1 MPSQKSSQ
9 TNSANKPHGLS
20 GTVSGFT
27 DFLRQNAIVGLAVGF
42 VIGTQVQGLVKQLI
56 ASFIDP
62 LTALLFG
69 GVALSS
75 RAFTLHIGKQHASFS
90 WGAFVYALV
99 DFLFVLAVIYG
110 IIKLFQ
116 LDRLDKKTTL

>member
-1 MPSQKSSQ
+1 MATQSSTKSTHEQQKRPS
-9 TNSANKPHGLS
+9 P
-20 GTVSGFT
+20 VSGFT

-42 VIGTQVQGLVKQLI
+42 VIGTQVQTLVKQLI

-75 RAFTLHIGKQHASFS
+75 RIFTLHLGRQSANFG
-90 WGAFVYALV
+90 WGALVYALI

-116 LDRLDKKTTL
+116 LDKLDKPKT